1 MVGFYECAFGI
12 FPFVVFGMNGKI
24 NKFIKRQWESLR
36 NRVMG
41 GKMSE
46 ESFRLTPKSHNNTTT
61 TTNLTTTTTTAH
73 YSVSKAQ
80 KQLRVDIDE
89 EEEGEGGGIGL
100 KKLTWGP
107 DDEKSSTTDI
117 ELRVMNEHSEII

>member
-36 NRVMG
+36 NKVMG
-41 GKMSE
+41 VKMAE
-46 ESFRLTPKSHNNTTT
+46 ESFRLAPKSHNNT
-61 TTNLTTTTTTAH
+61 TTTTTTAH
-73 YSVSKAQ
+73 YSVSNAQ

-89 EEEGEGGGIGL
+89 DEEGEGGGIGL

-107 DDEKSSTTDI
+107 EDEKSSTTDI